1 MTDSDERT
9 PPVGETNDDS
19 TVDDPVAPEAPPL
32 ALTPEAQQ
40 AAAAP
45 GSPLPRFWEAIKR
58 LPRYARVAASLIAD
72 PDVPKRSKLMLGA
85 GGLYLA
91 SPIDLVPGV
100 IPVAG
105 QLDDLYVLLRA
116 LRQALHSA
124 PPEVASRHL
133 HRVDLTMA
141 NIEADIRVIEETTVW
156 LIRQGIRAGGR
167 VATKGIGLGG
177 RVATD
182 GWQRVKGLV
191 PRRDRP

>member
-1 MTDSDERT
+1 MPVIGRRLSGSERT
-9 PPVGETNDDS
+9 DRVTDNGERQPPVSQGDDEQRTIDP
-19 TVDDPVAPEAPPL
+19 TVAEDPPL
-32 ALTPEAQQ
+32 ALSAEAER
-40 AAAAP
+40 AAKEP

-72 PDVPKRSKLMLGA
+72 PEVPKRSKLMLGA

-124 PPEVASRHL
+124 PADVSSRHL

-141 NIEADIRVIEETTVW
+141 HVEMTSRSSRRRPSGWSARV
-156 LIRQGIRAGGR
+156 
-167 VATKGIGLGG
+167 
-177 RVATD
+177 
-182 GWQRVKGLV
+182 
-191 PRRDRP
+191 